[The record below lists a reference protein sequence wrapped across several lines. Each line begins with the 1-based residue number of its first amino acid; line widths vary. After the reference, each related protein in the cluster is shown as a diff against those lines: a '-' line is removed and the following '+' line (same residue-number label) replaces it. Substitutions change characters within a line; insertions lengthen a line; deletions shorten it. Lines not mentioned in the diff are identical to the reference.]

1 MPNVDRPAGGTS
13 IFRTVSLRSAIPLRR
28 FATEQFVFDDQI
40 HHLTVVGEER
50 VNLPYPKGTDM
61 SVGLA
66 PEFEIDSPFGVG
78 GERQ

>member
-1 MPNVDRPAGGTS
+1 VPAYS
-13 IFRTVSLRSAIPLRR
+13 ARFASAILLHR

-40 HHLTVVGEER
+40 HHLTVVGEEMA
-50 VNLPYPKGTDM
+50 NLSCPKGTGM

-78 GERQ
+78 GQRQ